1 VALQEKISEVC
12 EHIVET
18 MSISPLQPNTELSG
32 RYRIQRL
39 LAHGGMAS
47 VYEALDLQLHRQV
60 AIKVLASHLSG
71 DAAFKE
77 KFLTEARVAAALNHP
92 NLVNIYDQGQHG
104 DYTYLV
110 LELVT
115 GTTLRHVLDDFKTI
129 DAPRA
134 IELMEA
140 VLDGLDAAHR
150 AGIIHRDIKPENIL
164 LSNEG
169 RIKLSDFGLARSVD
183 NRTEA
188 KDVLGTVGYMAP
200 ELVTGGLATKATDV
214 YACGIMLYEMLTGR
228 RPYQGEQSMQVA
240 YQHAN
245 SRVPAPSILNP
256 SIPKGLDEI
265 VLLAT
270 EPNAAN
276 RPTDAKALLEAFKN
290 MDAMDNRT
298 RVISPINGGEQRT
311 EIIGEKVSMEGEMPF
326 SNIPQKRKFLPFAI
340 ITVLVLTLGGIG
352 GWYFSAGPGALSP
365 IPQLA
370 GRTQL
375 QAETALS
382 PLDLK
387 LVFAHENS
395 ATVPAGKIVRTD
407 PAAGGYIGHGGSITI
422 YLSDGPKLVKVPM
435 LTGKNLA
442 DATATLVGSGF
453 VLGNVISSFNSAP
466 IGQIVDYT
474 GSDQLPIAEGSAIDL
489 KVSLGSIPAVAGL
502 TLDAAKVALQVVG
515 LDLGKTTEAYSDTVP
530 KGNVIDLAP
539 NQLNLEK
546 GSKVDLTISKGTNKI
561 TVPNVVGQR
570 ILAAQDI
577 LKNLGLKVLV
587 DTNLPNSQWGL
598 KNVKSMNPT
607 SGSVVR
613 VGDTVT
619 LVARY

>member
-1 VALQEKISEVC
+1 MW
-12 EHIVET
+12 EHIGIP
-18 MSISPLQPNTELSG
+18 MNNSPLQPNTELSG

-60 AIKVLASHLSG
+60 AIKVLAAHLSG
-71 DAAFKE
+71 DEAFKE

-104 DYTYLV
+104 EYTYLV

-129 DAPRA
+129 DSERA

-200 ELVTGGLATKATDV
+200 ELVTGGAATKATDV
-214 YACGIMLYEMLTGR
+214 YACGIMLYEMLTGQ

-245 SRVPAPSILNP
+245 SRVPAPSQLNSAVSP
-256 SIPKGLDEI
+256 ALDRI

-270 EPNAAN
+270 EPNAAD
-276 RPTDAKALLEAFKN
+276 RPSDAKSLLEAFKN
-290 MDAMDNRT
+290 MDEADNRT
-298 RVISPINGGEQRT
+298 RVISPIETGGQRT
-311 EIIGEKVSMEGEMPF
+311 EVIGGTVAIDEIVPF
-326 SNIPQKRKFLPFAI
+326 SEIPQKRKLLPFAI
-340 ITVLVLTLGGIG
+340 ITVLVLIFGGVG

-365 IPQLA
+365 VPELS
-370 GRTQL
+370 GRTQT
-375 QAETALS
+375 QAETALA

-387 LVFAHENS
+387 FVMAHENS
-395 ATVPAGKIVRTD
+395 ATIPAGKIVRTD
-407 PAAGGYIGHGGSITI
+407 PPAGGYIGHGGTITI
-422 YLSDGPKLVKVPM
+422 FLSDGPKLVKVPV

-453 VLGNVISSFNSAP
+453 VLGTVTSSFNSAP
-466 IGQIVDYT
+466 LGEVFDFT
-474 GSDQLPIAEGSAIDL
+474 GSDELPIPEGSSVDL
-489 KVSLGSIPAVAGL
+489 KISLGSIPAVAGL
-502 TLDAAKVALQVVG
+502 TLDAAKIALQIVG
-515 LDLGKTTEAYSDTVP
+515 LELGKTTEVYSDTVP

-539 NQLNLEK
+539 NQINLEK
-546 GSKVDLTISKGTNKI
+546 GSKVDLTVSKGTSKI
-561 TVPNVVGQR
+561 TLPNVVGQR

-598 KNVKSMNPT
+598 KNVKSTNPSAGT
-607 SGSVVR
+607 VVR
-613 VGDTVT
+613 VGDTIT